1 MLYCSELRNI
11 EPFFSLDKVCDKLIP
26 PHMAIQCTEVISPIT
41 NNAPYPISLSASFP
55 GARRFRIPKRCKRKN
70 ITATIEIS
78 HTARIMFSFFD
89 VF

>member
-41 NNAPYPISLSASFP
+41 NQCS
-55 GARRFRIPKRCKRKN
+55 
-70 ITATIEIS
+70 IS
-78 HTARIMFSFFD
+78 HLTVRKLSRRQTVQNSQTLQKEKYDCDDCNF
-89 VF
+89 

>member
-55 GARRFRIPKRCKRKN
+55 GARQFRIPKRCKRKN
-70 ITATIEIS
+70 MTAMIAIS
-78 HTARIMFSFFD
+78 S
-89 VF
+89 